1 MYNNRGRDMAF
12 DGINCVECGGS
23 EFRLVNDSILKRKFP
38 FVRGDNLK
46 MCEKCG
52 AKYITCDKCG
62 NLFTRV
68 HLSTDLWG
76 VTDTCPS
83 CNALNEE
90 IKAWIARGHP

>member
-1 MYNNRGRDMAF
+1 MSF
-12 DGINCVECGGS
+12 DGKNCVECGGS

-46 MCEKCG
+46 MCNNCG

-62 NLFTRV
+62 NLFSRV
-68 HLSTDLWG
+68 HLSTDVWG
-76 VTDTCPS
+76 VTDMCPS
-83 CNALNEE
+83 CKAVNEE